1 MEDYKRGLLFANH
14 GDLEEEAGTAIPT
27 ATESLA
33 NSSVYKEL
41 LDDDGTVRLLEPD
54 EPKPVKQKSEAS

>member
-1 MEDYKRGLLFANH
+1 MEDYKKGLLFANH

-33 NSSVYKEL
+33 NSSVYNEL
-41 LDDDGTVRLLEPD
+41 VDDDGIVRQLEPD
-54 EPKPVKQKSEAS
+54 EPKPVKQKSDAS

>member
-54 EPKPVKQKSEAS
+54 EP